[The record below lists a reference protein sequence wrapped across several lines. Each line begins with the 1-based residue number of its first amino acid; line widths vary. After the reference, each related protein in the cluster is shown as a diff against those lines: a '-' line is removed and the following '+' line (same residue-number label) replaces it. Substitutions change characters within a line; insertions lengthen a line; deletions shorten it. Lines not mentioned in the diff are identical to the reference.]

1 MNRQFLLALSL
12 GAAAMF
18 GLTGCGQKVKADP
31 KAEAPPPTSVEK
43 EGDPNLFKAEKPE
56 QFALATAVVY
66 EAANELKA
74 TGAVAPDV
82 SRTVPVISL
91 ASGRVIEIHAR
102 LGDSVT
108 KGQLLLKVQSADIS
122 AAYSEYQQAIA
133 DEKLAASQLGR
144 SKLLYEKGAI
154 AQKDVEVAEDTDAKA
169 KVTVQTTMEH
179 LRILGADP
187 AHPSAI
193 IDVRA
198 PITGVIT
205 DQQVTQAAGVQGLAG
220 SNPFTISDLSY
231 VWILCDVY
239 ENDLSQVHVGEY
251 ADVRLNAYPDQVF
264 QGRIGNIGPTL
275 DPNLRTAKVRLELRN
290 PGTMRLGMFVTATF
304 HGSKRERHAAV
315 PASAVLHLHDRD
327 WVYTPAGGAQFRRL
341 SVAGGKMLPGDM
353 QEILSGVDPGQQ
365 VIKNALVL
373 QNTVEQ

>member
-122 AAYSEYQQAIA
+122 AAYAEYQQAIA